1 MQSNVVLITG
11 ANNGI
16 GLHLAKNLLINGF
29 HVAGFDLSGE
39 NLAALCE
46 SHPDSCM
53 FCKGNLTVDEDV
65 RCSVEQV
72 VSRWGRID
80 VLVNN
85 ACLALFAEFQEKQV
99 EDIKRE
105 FEVNYFG
112 ALRMI
117 QAVLPIMHAQHS
129 GIIHNVSSGV
139 GITGFPRM
147 AGYTSTKGALEAL
160 TRTLTLELRG
170 TGITVNLFH
179 PPLTNTRS
187 ATPLG
192 LPAQVMEDPAKVGK
206 QFARNILSKKAVIAN
221 DLRGEIYLFLAYRY
235 PLAFGKLFASLSE
248 SSK

>member
-1 MQSNVVLITG
+1 MSSYVVLITG

-16 GLHLAKNLLINGF
+16 GLHLAENLVINGYR
-29 HVAGFDLSGE
+29 VAGFDLSGE
-39 NLAALCE
+39 NLASLCE
-46 SHPDSCM
+46 SHPENCM
-53 FCKGNLTVDEDV
+53 FCKCDITLDEDV
-65 RCSVEQV
+65 RCGVDQV
-72 VSRWGRID
+72 VMRWERID

-85 ACLALFAEFQEKQV
+85 ACLALFTPFQDKQV
-99 EDIKRE
+99 EDVKRE

-112 ALRMI
+112 AVRMI
-117 QAVLPIMHAQHS
+117 QAVLPIMRAQHS

-147 AGYTSTKGALEAL
+147 SGYTSTKGALEAL

-179 PPLTNTRS
+179 PPLTNTNS
-187 ATPLG
+187 AGPLG

-206 QFARNILSKKAVIAN
+206 QFARKILSKNAVIAN
-221 DLRGEIYLFLAYRY
+221 DLRGAVYLFLAYRY
-235 PLAFGKLFASLSE
+235 PLVFGKLFASLSE